1 MELESVLAS
10 SCRRKILRTL
20 SKQEQILMMDLVR
33 AVNSTYNEVDRNID
47 ILEQEELIIQRRS
60 GHRRIIQLNFKNE
73 KTLIILKILKILEQ
87 TYSSTETRFQLVEEQ

>member
-1 MELESVLAS
+1 
-10 SCRRKILRTL
+10 
-20 SKQEQILMMDLVR
+20 MMDLVR